1 MPSLSLSGPLAL
13 AARLASL
20 DRALEAG
27 LIDEA
32 AWQLELQRA
41 WAAAA
46 RAKAPTVSKSHS
58 RPIKKFLH
66 LAA

>member
-1 MPSLSLSGPLAL
+1 MPTLPPFGPLAL

-41 WAAAA
+41 WASAAKP
-46 RAKAPTVSKSHS
+46 RPTVSKTSPMG
-58 RPIKKFLH
+58 RRKFLH

>member
-1 MPSLSLSGPLAL
+1 MPSLPPSGPSAL

-41 WAAAA
+41 WASAAKP
-46 RAKAPTVSKSHS
+46 RPTVSKPSAMG
-58 RPIKKFLH
+58 RKKFLRF
-66 LAA
+66 AA